1 MKFRELSKKWKA
13 VVILLSA
20 LLVVLMLFVS
30 TERSKWSKARK
41 RITRQSVIP
50 VAWRWSV
57 SEVVVCSQRWQ
68 PAYHTGRIR
77 GFSGSLLREKPLESE
92 SSYWSAPGCQQAYNG
107 VSRVLADI
115 TGSLPI
121 MITPYADFF
130 SVRWLLRL
138 RYIWKMSQMR
148 WPHEVRRF

>member
-50 VAWRWSV
+50 VAWRWGV
-57 SEVVVCSQRWQ
+57 SAVGVCSQRWQ

-107 VSRVLADI
+107 VSGVPADI
-115 TGSLPI
+115 TGSLPDHDN
-121 MITPYADFF
+121 A
-130 SVRWLLRL
+130 LCRL
-138 RYIWKMSQMR
+138 FQRTLVVTLTIHLKDVPNAVASWSA
-148 WPHEVRRF
+148 